1 MFSTPLIV
9 TRKTYKVRLLMR
21 EPTWRE
27 RFLYALGF
35 TAFRDPVA
43 TMVRYFEASSPAE
56 ALETVR
62 HDLGLDRSAI
72 GKTLFVEEL

>member
-1 MFSTPLIV
+1 MQPLIV
-9 TRKTYKVRLLMR
+9 IRHPYKVRLLMR

-35 TAFRDPVA
+35 TVFRDPVA
-43 TMVRYFEASSPAE
+43 TLVKYLEATSPAE
-56 ALETVR
+56 ALEAVR
-62 HDLGLDRSAI
+62 HELGLDRSVI